1 VEGVRDVQQ
10 GIQGAYNGVLEVSFA
25 PLVDVKDPLV
35 VRFDAVRRQ
44 ANDLDLTL
52 LEIGGTARDFRKF
65 GGAYRSEVI
74 GVRKKDGLAITLVSV
89 DPGNTNKI
97 SKLPRSHRSTHGT

>member
-1 VEGVRDVQQ
+1 MEGGVRKVQQ
-10 GIQGAYNGVLEVSFA
+10 DIQGTYNGELEVSLA

-35 VRFDAVRRQ
+35 VGFDSVRRQ
-44 ANDLDLTL
+44 ADHLDFAL

-74 GVRKKDGLAITLVSV
+74 GVRKKDGLESF
-89 DPGNTNKI
+89 GECQ
-97 SKLPRSHRSTHGT
+97 SKA